1 MTLDNTLYDIL
12 CGKTANIKLKPDL
25 FINKYEMNGDDLIF
39 NTDGYYTK
47 SFVHGFKLYI
57 PFSQNGNL
65 MSDYNNGIYKVYPLY
80 TILIINTPSLT
91 DFSSAYIEGAYS
103 MSENRFEPVL
113 LNEELE
119 IVSEY
124 EARIKDITTITRY
137 VPIKATITPA
147 MNAFIDGLINGT
159 VKLKYR

>member
-1 MTLDNTLYDIL
+1 MVADQTLYDIL
-12 CGKTANIKLKPDL
+12 CGRSTNIKIKPDL
-25 FINKYEMNGDDLIF
+25 FINKYEMNGNDLIF
-39 NTDGYYTK
+39 HTDGYYTK

-57 PFSQNGNL
+57 PFSQSGNL
-65 MSDYNNGIYKVYPLY
+65 MSDYNNGIYKVYPLF

-91 DFSSAYIEGAYS
+91 DFMSAYIEGAYS
-103 MSENRFEPVL
+103 MSESRFESVL

-137 VPIKATITPA
+137 VPNKAPITPA
-147 MNAFIDGLINGT
+147 MNAFLDGLVNGT
-159 VKLKYR
+159 TKLKYR